1 MAVSRLGVVNYIQMY
16 MRVARGW
23 PWSLT
28 DPGLHLVVVHF
39 VQRHAAEHGMCAVVE

>member
-28 DPGLHLVVVHF
+28 PNSTK
-39 VQRHAAEHGMCAVVE
+39 AER

>member
-1 MAVSRLGVVNYIQMY
+1 MAVSRLGVLADALGLQH
-16 MRVARGW
+16 
-23 PWSLT
+23 